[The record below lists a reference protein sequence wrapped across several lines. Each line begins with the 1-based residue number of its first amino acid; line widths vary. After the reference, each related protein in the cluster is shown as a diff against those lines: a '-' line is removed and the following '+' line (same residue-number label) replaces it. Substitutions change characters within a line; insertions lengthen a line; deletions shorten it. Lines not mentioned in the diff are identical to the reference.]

1 MRKFKVFINHISVNI
16 YAFLLQNSHSYPRLS
31 EGVWNILD
39 KPIHALLESFWILKH
54 IWPHE
59 FWVRDLRR
67 IIDIYWLSKRK
78 YQNGLGEF
86 SKQCA
91 LGAWGTCFALPSL
104 WFSCVHM
111 YLCVSLAS
119 FGTEVM
125 PASEHWLEDI
135 SVLFLCFVMDFITRD
150 LLFFESWKEYTLNW
164 IWN

>member
-1 MRKFKVFINHISVNI
+1 MWGNFIKVFINHISVNI

-78 YQNGLGEF
+78 SIRMVWESFQNSVLWVHEVRASLRLPFGLVVCTCTYVF
-86 SKQCA
+86 LWPVLVLRLCQHLNIDLRTSQSYSCA
-91 LGAWGTCFALPSL
+91 L
-104 WFSCVHM
+104 
-111 YLCVSLAS
+111 
-119 FGTEVM
+119 
-125 PASEHWLEDI
+125 
-135 SVLFLCFVMDFITRD
+135 
-150 LLFFESWKEYTLNW
+150 
-164 IWN
+164 